1 MTHYYVVLE
10 TDDDDNLVV
19 KSTQRTEELEVFA
32 RKGLFPAWNIVGEGY
47 IVTLYGGALDNIP
60 TGDNR
65 EKIEILVLHEL
76 GLRQRNT
83 RLELHLVVTQS
94 PDVEE
99 FRDSVGI
106 NLVIPATDIAIC
118 GIFVWE
124 KHQAD
129 LKIYETSLLRTN
141 ARLYIE
147 VFKIAVELADRLAER
162 GVQMPHEIK
171 AVLHEAAR
179 QFSPVKLTVK

>member
-10 TDDDDNLVV
+10 TDDDGNLVV
-19 KSTQRTEELEVFA
+19 KPTQRNEELEVFA
-32 RKGLFPAWNIVGEGY
+32 QKGLFPAWNIVGQDY
-47 IVTLYGGALDNIP
+47 TVTIYGGALDNIP

-65 EKIEILVLHEL
+65 EEIENLVLIEL
-76 GLRQRNT
+76 GLQQRNT
-83 RLELHLVVTQS
+83 GLELHLVVTQS

-106 NLVIPATDIAIC
+106 NLVVPATGIAIC
-118 GIFVWE
+118 GIFVWA

-129 LKIYETSLLRTN
+129 LKIYETSLLRVN

-147 VFKIAVELADRLAER
+147 VFKIVADLADRLAES
-162 GVQMPHEIK
+162 GVQTLDDVK
-171 AVLHEAAR
+171 AVLRATAR
-179 QFSPVKLTVK
+179 QFSLVKLTVK